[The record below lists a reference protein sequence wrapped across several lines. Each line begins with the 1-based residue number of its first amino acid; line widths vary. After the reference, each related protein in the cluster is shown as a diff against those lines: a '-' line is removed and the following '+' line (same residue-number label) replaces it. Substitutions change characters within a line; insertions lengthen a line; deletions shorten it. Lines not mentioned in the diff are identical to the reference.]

1 MAGYIKSAL
10 IVCSLVPPALLF
22 SGMAAAHIQQFQ
34 ASWEKSSWSV
44 NAAPQLCAMIH
55 DIPRFGRARFEQQ
68 AGRQLQF
75 SLFVDQ
81 PPVKD
86 HSAQIHS
93 EAPAW
98 KHQVE
103 TRSLGDFS
111 LQQGKNPL
119 RLPREQALRIYYELE
134 QGMKPVIEFADWGD
148 GQDQIRVALMPVR
161 FREALPEFLA
171 CTAKLLYLDFM
182 PLSEQKVLFA
192 TDSDRLSRSTRKI
205 LETIARD
212 YRKHRNFRIVL
223 GGHADERG
231 EPDYNMDL
239 SRRRALMVARYL
251 GSRGVPRKAIESR
264 YFGEIYPENPE
275 SNQQA
280 WSSNRRVTVWLASK

>member
-1 MAGYIKSAL
+1 
-10 IVCSLVPPALLF
+10 
-22 SGMAAAHIQQFQ
+22 
-34 ASWEKSSWSV
+34 
-44 NAAPQLCAMIH
+44 MIH
-55 DIPRFGRARFEQQ
+55 DIPRFGRARFEQR

-75 SLFVDQ
+75 SLFADQ

-86 HSAQIHS
+86 HSAKIYS
-93 EAPAW
+93 EAPEW

-103 TRSLGDFS
+103 SKSLGGFS

-148 GQDQIRVALMPVR
+148 GQDQVRVALMPVR

-171 CTAKLLYLDFM
+171 CTAKLLYLDFT
-182 PLSEQKVLFA
+182 PLSEQKVFFA

-205 LETIARD
+205 LEGVARD
-212 YRKHRNFRIVL
+212 YRKHGNFRIVL

-231 EPDYNMDL
+231 EAEYNMDL
-239 SRRRALMVARYL
+239 SRRRSLMVARYL

-264 YFGEIYPENPE
+264 YFGESHPENPE

-280 WSSNRRVTVWLASK
+280 WSRNRRVTVWFANK